1 LAVSGVPPGS
11 LAAVV
16 IVPVY
21 AVAYARAAVG
31 VKVAVNPLYVTAP
44 DTAVP
49 PGPVTVNVEAVSEA
63 GLIAMLKVA
72 LMGVLMATFVAPLA
86 GMVDTT
92 IGTVTTP
99 EKTGYA
105 NCEFAHLLPSR
116 PTVVTHR
123 SRLIILSDRHEAPTD
138 LNWATLSNCDLRILS
153 RNAQC

>member
-1 LAVSGVPPGS
+1 
-11 LAAVV
+11 VV

-92 IGTVTTP
+92 IGTVTT
-99 EKTGYA
+99 
-105 NCEFAHLLPSR
+105 S
-116 PTVVTHR
+116 
-123 SRLIILSDRHEAPTD
+123 
-138 LNWATLSNCDLRILS
+138 
-153 RNAQC
+153 